1 MIKAD
6 HNLEL
11 LFNYM
16 EQEMLEQ
23 GMSEQ
28 AVTLLTT
35 MF

>member
-16 EQEMLEQ
+16 EQEIL
-23 GMSEQ
+23 EQ
-28 AVTLLTT
+28 AVTLTHLTS

>member
-23 GMSEQ
+23 
-28 AVTLLTT
+28 AVTHLTS